1 MRFALALIFIILFQ
15 IPLKAQ
21 VFPSELWHEG
31 KLVLA
36 SEDTLPGKIKY
47 DLPKGIVQVDNGA
60 KVYTYSAKNIFYFE
74 IYDITSEHYRE
85 FYVLP
90 YGVAS
95 SYKIPVIFEVLVEGN
110 ISLLSQE
117 YVGLKNIQNP
127 YSYGNYSKEVLIYD
141 YYFLDKNGNI
151 TKYTQKKKD
160 LMNAL
165 ISRRNQ
171 VTEYMKA
178 NRLHHDKRN
187 DLIRIIAFY
196 NALL

>member
-31 KLVLA
+31 KLVLV
-36 SEDTLPGKIKY
+36 SEDSLPGKIKY

-171 VTEYMKA
+171 VTEYMKS

>member
-1 MRFALALIFIILFQ
+1 MRFVVALFFIVLFQ
-15 IPLKAQ
+15 FQVSAQ
-21 VFPSELWHEG
+21 IFPSEMWHEG
-31 KLVLA
+31 KLMLV

-47 DLPKGIVQVDNGA
+47 DLPKGIVQVDIGT
-60 KVYTYSAKNIFYFE
+60 KIYTYSAKNIFFFE

-117 YVGLKNIQNP
+117 YVGVKNVQNP
-127 YSYGNYSKEVLIYD
+127 YSYGNYSKEVLIYE

-160 LMNAL
+160 LMNVLA
-165 ISRRNQ
+165 IRKNQ
-171 VTEYMKA
+171 VTEYIKS

>member
-31 KLVLA
+31 KLVLV

-171 VTEYMKA
+171 VTEYMKS

>member
-1 MRFALALIFIILFQ
+1 MRFVVALFFIVLFQ
-15 IPLKAQ
+15 FQVSAQ
-21 VFPSELWHEG
+21 IFPSEMWHEG
-31 KLVLA
+31 KLMLV

-47 DLPKGIVQVDNGA
+47 DLPKGIVQVDIGI
-60 KVYTYSAKNIFYFE
+60 KIYTYSAKNIFFFE

-117 YVGLKNIQNP
+117 YVGVKNVQNP
-127 YSYGNYSKEVLIYD
+127 YSYGNYSKEVLIYE

-160 LMNAL
+160 LMNVLA
-165 ISRRNQ
+165 IRKNQ
-171 VTEYMKA
+171 VTEYIKS